1 MFLKAMWMV
10 PSPMPW
16 APEMSRFA
24 VLQGPVLICPPP
36 LPSGA
41 SEAVSPPDAAAV
53 SSAVSLP
60 APPSSPAGEEAAGAA
75 SSVLAAVSSPW
86 QAVRVRPVTR
96 ASVARVIF

>member
-1 MFLKAMWMV
+1 
-10 PSPMPW
+10 MPW
-16 APEMSRFA
+16 ALEMSRFA

-41 SEAVSPPDAAAV
+41 SEAVSPLVAAV
-53 SSAVSLP
+53 SSAASLP
-60 APPSSPAGEEAAGAA
+60 DPPSSPAGEEAAGAA